1 MVIPVKKII
10 TDFELNNKTVIIRV
24 DYNVPI
30 ENGIIVDDTR
40 IKESLNT
47 IKYALDNNAK
57 VILLSHLGR
66 VKEESDKEK
75 NTLEPVANRLGTLLN
90 KNVYFIKEQDFNT
103 IKNIVNSISNGNVIL
118 LENTRFYD
126 LDGNLE
132 SGNSDILS
140 SNYASLGDIF
150 INDAFA
156 TIHRA
161 HASTVGIANILPS
174 GIGFLVEKEL
184 DILSYLNDPTR
195 PYTVIL
201 GGSKVS
207 DKIKVIENLVN
218 KCDNLIIGGAMAFTF
233 LKAKGYQVG
242 KSKVEDEYLDF
253 CKQILNNYESKII
266 LPIDINTSKDIED
279 ELNTVKQVTDIEEDD
294 MGLDL
299 GTQTIENIK
308 SFLRTSNTVFWNGP
322 LGYYE
327 KDEYMKATKEV
338 LKFLVESNIK
348 TILGGGDIVAC
359 STILGLKD
367 KVYHASTGGGAT
379 LEYLEGSILPGI
391 KAIQDK
397 E

>member
-184 DILSYLNDPTR
+184 DTLSYLNDPTR
-195 PYTVIL
+195 PYVVIL

-266 LPIDINTSKDIED
+266 LPIDINTSKDID
-279 ELNTVKQVTDIEEDD
+279 SNLNTVKQVTDIEEDD